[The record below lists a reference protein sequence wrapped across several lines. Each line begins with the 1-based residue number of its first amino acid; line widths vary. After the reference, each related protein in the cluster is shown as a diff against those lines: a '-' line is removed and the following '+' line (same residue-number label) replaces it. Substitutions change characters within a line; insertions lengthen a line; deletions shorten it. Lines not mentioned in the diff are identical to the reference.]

1 MVDLGSRGNQM
12 SNDNFILL
20 VARNNLHLTRLAV
33 NSALAQD
40 IPCTVM
46 LIDNASSDNTA
57 RYAAGKAG
65 IVYVAYR
72 EQKSL
77 SACWNAGL
85 RAAWATGHEH
95 ALLVNNDV
103 ELRPDA
109 YRLLLAHGGP
119 FVTCVSVDS
128 AEQVGIPTTQTGCAV
143 QKLYFDGYFDWN
155 QRPHP
160 DFSAFMI
167 RKSVTDQIGWFDE
180 SMYPAYCE
188 DSDYHV
194 RMHQAGIPAVCI
206 DLPFLHHGASTVKH
220 ADPAERRMIQKGA
233 DLNRARFKAKYGCL
247 PGSDEYQELFR

>member
-1 MVDLGSRGNQM
+1 MPNHMGWQVMSGNFVLIV
-12 SNDNFILL
+12 S
-20 VARNNLHLTRLAV
+20 RNNLHLTRLAV

-65 IVYVAYR
+65 IVYVCYP
-72 EQKSL
+72 EQRSL

-95 ALLVNNDV
+95 VLCLNNDV
-103 ELRPDA
+103 EILPET
-109 YRLLLAHGGP
+109 YRILLSKTGPGCKPLP
-119 FVTCVSVDS
+119 FVTCVSVDN
-128 AEQVGIPTTQTGCAV
+128 EQQFRADLNSTFM
-143 QKLYFDGYFDWN
+143 YE
-155 QRPHP
+155 RPHP

-167 RKSVTDQIGWFDE
+167 RKSVTDTVGWFDE
-180 SMYPAYCE
+180 AMYPAYCE

-194 RMHQAGIPAVCI
+194 RMHRAGIPAVCI

-247 PGSDEYQELFR
+247 PGSEEYSALFR